1 MFGQK
6 SQLSWNLPA
15 VDTLNMLAAIY
26 QLKPDR
32 YQARLRELCDLL
44 DIGEIV
50 KTPVRKLSLGQ
61 RIRCELACSLIHEP
75 SYLFLDEPTIGLD
88 LLTQEKIYNFLKTE
102 NRLHQTTII
111 LTSHNVRDIEAL
123 AQRLLILSKGE
134 LIFNDSLNKLPLQI
148 DQSDSYCLK
157 YWINDQTDVR
167 EEIIHDPQQLFVK
180 MEKFQPEQ
188 ILSLIHI

>member
-1 MFGQK
+1 
-6 SQLSWNLPA
+6 
-15 VDTLNMLAAIY
+15 MLAAIY

-188 ILSLIHI
+188 IISLSKSGISAEEVILKIYQREKQ

>member
-1 MFGQK
+1 
-6 SQLSWNLPA
+6 
-15 VDTLNMLAAIY
+15 
-26 QLKPDR
+26 
-32 YQARLRELCDLL
+32 LCDLL

-188 ILSLIHI
+188 IISLSKSGISAEEVILKIYQREKQ